1 MNFGSS
7 VHFFY
12 ECINIY
18 CKSHSIYI
26 YIMNG
31 RIKFLNNRTIEDR
44 IYWAINFPTL

>member
-1 MNFGSS
+1 MMNFGSS

-18 CKSHSIYI
+18 CKSHS
-26 YIMNG
+26 MNG

-44 IYWAINFPTL
+44 IYWAINFLTL